1 MFSPLP
7 RTAKKLDWLEI
18 FERIIPLFF
27 FFFLNHSS
35 SRWTNYNICR
45 HPPRLFRLVYSPI
58 LFFII
63 DQTMTPPEAG
73 KWKATLSSFVF
84 PRLFVQR
91 WNREFIGP
99 EVDHRVSLKLPF
111 SARSCLVGR
120 GGRGQPA
127 RKIFASLVD
136 PFVQSH
142 PPVLS
147 P

>member
-18 FERIIPLFF
+18 FERVIPLFF
-27 FFFLNHSS
+27 FFLKITHPRDERIIIFVGVLLVCFASFARRFSFSS
-35 SRWTNYNICR
+35 SIRRWHHRKPESGKPLSPLSFSPDY
-45 HPPRLFRLVYSPI
+45 LFNV
-58 LFFII
+58 
-63 DQTMTPPEAG
+63 
-73 KWKATLSSFVF
+73 
-84 PRLFVQR
+84 

-111 SARSCLVGR
+111 SARSCLVVR